1 MANPRHALQ
10 SLTLSQVTQARV
22 SDDYSPGGEQWRIG
36 VSSMFAYALGLAP
49 SKDTFWTT
57 DVQPGNRYKKSEPYT
72 ELNALVAT
80 LSTGP
85 YGPSDMAG
93 HIDYRL
99 INRTCI
105 YFGQLMHPSK
115 PATAMDIQ
123 IIKQA
128 FESLKM
134 EIWSTYSMNMF
145 KNTSLNWGTILAVE
159 TSGNVTLKYKD
170 MDFLTPGVSYL
181 VYDYKDVSSFRE
193 FKTSDNLVL
202 PNNCTKSEFCLFH
215 FVPKLEYG
223 NNEIYMLGDVS
234 KWIPA
239 SSTRIRSI
247 VYQEADL
254 LINLWGGANEE
265 ITIHYVLN
273 GKLKSSTCPI
283 KTTGWNCISMLTGK
297 CVY

>member
-1 MANPRHALQ
+1 
-10 SLTLSQVTQARV
+10 
-22 SDDYSPGGEQWRIG
+22 
-36 VSSMFAYALGLAP
+36 
-49 SKDTFWTT
+49 
-57 DVQPGNRYKKSEPYT
+57 
-72 ELNALVAT
+72 
-80 LSTGP
+80 
-85 YGPSDMAG
+85 
-93 HIDYRL
+93 
-99 INRTCI
+99 
-105 YFGQLMHPSK
+105 
-115 PATAMDIQ
+115 
-123 IIKQA
+123 
-128 FESLKM
+128 
-134 EIWSTYSMNMF
+134 MF

-265 ITIHYVLN
+265 ITIHYVFN